1 MPPFEA
7 RQAPRSFRDRWAAMR
22 NVPPFLRLVWRAGPG
37 LALATIV
44 LRLTRAL
51 IPVATLY
58 VGKLIVD
65 EVVRLAALP
74 DTREVA
80 LANRAFLG
88 RAVRAVPGLR

>member
-22 NVPPFLRLVWRAGPG
+22 NVPPLLRLVWRAGPG

-51 IPVATLY
+51 ISGSRISAVTS
-58 VGKLIVD
+58 V
-65 EVVRLAALP
+65 P
-74 DTREVA
+74 DTVTRCGPRSEIA
-80 LANRAFLG
+80 
-88 RAVRAVPGLR
+88 